1 MRREAVVV
9 LVGLS
14 LIGGISAIPAQ
25 EQKDQAQIEVVPQGN
40 AADAKIY
47 GEYPMA
53 YRDIIQRWL
62 ETKLADP
69 ASALI
74 DWGDPPKA
82 AEYKTAK
89 GQSYVGYV
97 VDFKVNARNNFGAYT
112 GKQKYRVVI
121 RNGVVLWGG
130 RPRS

>member
-1 MRREAVVV
+1 MRRAVILAIVA
-9 LVGLS
+9 LMS
-14 LIGGISAIPAQ
+14 GGVSAARAQ
-25 EQKDQAQIEVVPQGN
+25 DPNTQIEVVPQGV

-47 GEYPMA
+47 GEYPIA
-53 YRDIIQRWL
+53 YRDIISRWL
-62 ETKLADP
+62 GTKLADP
-69 ASALI
+69 ASAVI

-97 VDFKVNARNNFGAYT
+97 IDFKVNARNNFGAYT

-121 RNGVVLWGG
+121 RNGEVLWGG
-130 RPRS
+130 RPRT